1 MKTNNHMLDLWALM
15 EARNVMGITKMLYD
29 PSFSYHIYA
38 TYASDERGYGISFTF
53 PESIRVDTT
62 PFQNL
67 KKLKVSI
74 YNDGTKIDS
83 KMLLIQLLAPAQR
96 DTFSFLCENLINSV
110 KDSDSDEAMIK
121 SVISQLDKWRNLF
134 DKAGSEGL
142 SPAEQ
147 QGLYGELGFLK
158 KLISKNVFPAS
169 EALDY
174 WVGVDAAQRDFMGD
188 AWAVEVKTT
197 ATSNP
202 QEVTINS
209 ERQLD
214 ETLFDNLY
222 LYHCSVETTK
232 QNGETLP
239 DRINKL
245 RRSLENEPA
254 ALSKFNE
261 KLITAGYFDE
271 DEALYAFRAYK
282 LRDESIYRVE
292 GDFPR
297 IKESDLRGGVGNL
310 TYSVVLSACA
320 AYRQSE
326 ATVFSAIKND
336 D

>member
-96 DTFSFLCENLINSV
+96 DTFSFLCENLIYSV

-188 AWAVEVKTT
+188 TWAVEVKTT

-254 ALSKFNE
+254 SLSKFNE

-326 ATVFSAIKND
+326 ATVFSTIKHD

>member
-214 ETLFDNLY
+214 ETLFDDLY

-326 ATVFSAIKND
+326 ATVFSTIKHD

>member
-1 MKTNNHMLDLWALM
+1 MNNRMLDLWAVM
-15 EARNVMGITKMLYD
+15 EARNDMGIAKLLYD
-29 PSFSYHIYA
+29 PSLQYHIYA

-53 PESIRVDTT
+53 PDSVRIDTT

-67 KKLKVSI
+67 KKLKVGI
-74 YNDGTKIDS
+74 YNDGTLVDA

-96 DTFSFLCENLINSV
+96 DTFSCLCESLIGTV
-110 KDSDSDEAMIK
+110 KGVDSEESMIK
-121 SVISQLDKWRNLF
+121 SVISQLEKWRNLF
-134 DKAGSEGL
+134 DKAGSDGL

-169 EALDY
+169 EAMDY

-197 ATSNP
+197 ATSSP

-271 DEALYAFRAYK
+271 DEALYTLRAYK

-297 IKESDLRGGVGNL
+297 IKENDLRSGVGNL
-310 TYSVVLSACA
+310 TYSVVLSACT

-326 ATVFSAIKND
+326 TTVFSTIKHD

>member
-74 YNDGTKIDS
+74 YTDGTKIDS

-96 DTFSFLCENLINSV
+96 DTSSFLCENLINSV

-169 EALDY
+169 EAVDY

-261 KLITAGYFDE
+261 KLITAGYCDE

-310 TYSVVLSACA
+310 TYSVVRSACA

>member
-1 MKTNNHMLDLWALM
+1 M
-15 EARNVMGITKMLYD
+15 
-29 PSFSYHIYA
+29 
-38 TYASDERGYGISFTF
+38 
-53 PESIRVDTT
+53 
-62 PFQNL
+62 
-67 KKLKVSI
+67 
-74 YNDGTKIDS
+74 
-83 KMLLIQLLAPAQR
+83 
-96 DTFSFLCENLINSV
+96 
-110 KDSDSDEAMIK
+110 
-121 SVISQLDKWRNLF
+121 
-134 DKAGSEGL
+134 
-142 SPAEQ
+142 
-147 QGLYGELGFLK
+147 YGELGFLR
-158 KLISKNVFPAS
+158 KLISKNIFPAS
-169 EALDY
+169 EAMDY
-174 WVGVDAAQRDFMGD
+174 WVGADAAQRDFMGN

-232 QNGETLP
+232 RNGETLP

-297 IKESDLRGGVGNL
+297 IKESDLRSGVGNL
-310 TYSVVLSACA
+310 TYSIVLSACA
-320 AYRQSE
+320 TYRQSE
-326 ATVFSAIKND
+326 ATVFSTIKHD
-336 D
+336 DRY

>member
-1 MKTNNHMLDLWALM
+1 
-15 EARNVMGITKMLYD
+15 MGIAKLLYE
-29 PSFSYHIYA
+29 PSLSYHIYA
-38 TYASDERGYGISFTF
+38 TYASDERGYGIAFTF
-53 PESIRVDTT
+53 PDSIKVDTT
-62 PFQNL
+62 PFLNL
-67 KKLKVSI
+67 KKLKVSL
-74 YNDGTKIDS
+74 YNDGTQADS
-83 KMLLIQLLAPAQR
+83 KMLLIQLLAPTHR
-96 DTFSFLCENLINSV
+96 DTFSCLCESLIDTV
-110 KDSDSDEAMIK
+110 KGMESEESMIK

-158 KLISKNVFPAS
+158 KLISKRVFHAS

-174 WVGVDAAQRDFMGD
+174 WVGVDAAQRDFMGED
-188 AWAVEVKTT
+188 WAVEVKTT
-197 ATSNP
+197 AISNP

-214 ETLFDNLY
+214 ESLFDNLY

-232 QNGETLP
+232 YNGETLP
-239 DRINKL
+239 DRICKI
-245 RRSLENEPA
+245 RRSLESEPL

-271 DEALYAFRAYK
+271 DEALYTFRSYK

-297 IKESDLRGGVGNL
+297 IKESELRGGVGNL
-310 TYSVVLSACA
+310 AYSIVLSACA
-320 AYRQSE
+320 DYRQSE
-326 ATVFSAIKND
+326 AKVFSTIKHD

>member
-297 IKESDLRGGVGNL
+297 IKESDLRDGVGNL

-326 ATVFSAIKND
+326 ATVFSTIKND

>member
-326 ATVFSAIKND
+326 ATVFSTIKND

>member
-1 MKTNNHMLDLWALM
+1 MNNRMLDLWAAM
-15 EARNVMGITKMLYD
+15 EARNDMGIAKLLYN
-29 PSFSYHIYA
+29 PSLPYHIYA

-53 PESIRVDTT
+53 PDSIRIDTA

-67 KKLKVSI
+67 KKLKVGI
-74 YNDGTKIDS
+74 YSDGTLVDS

-96 DTFSFLCENLINSV
+96 DTFSCLCESLINTV
-110 KDSDSDEAMIK
+110 KGMDSEESMIK

-158 KLISKNVFPAS
+158 KLISKNVFPAN

-232 QNGETLP
+232 RNGETLP

-326 ATVFSAIKND
+326 ATVFSTIKHD

>member
-1 MKTNNHMLDLWALM
+1 MNNRMLDLWAVM
-15 EARNVMGITKMLYD
+15 EARNDMGIAKLLYD
-29 PSFSYHIYA
+29 PSLPYHIYA

-53 PESIRVDTT
+53 PDSIRIDTA

-67 KKLKVSI
+67 KKLKVGI
-74 YNDGTKIDS
+74 YSDGTLVDS

-96 DTFSFLCENLINSV
+96 DTFSCLCERLIGTV
-110 KDSDSDEAMIK
+110 KGVDSEESMIK
-121 SVISQLDKWRNLF
+121 NVISQLEKWRNLF
-134 DKAGSEGL
+134 DKAGSDGL

-158 KLISKNVFPAS
+158 KLISKKVFPAS
-169 EALDY
+169 EAIDY
-174 WVGVDAAQRDFMGD
+174 WVGVDAAQRDFMGN

-214 ETLFDNLY
+214 ETLFNNLY

-271 DEALYAFRAYK
+271 DEALYTFRAYK

-297 IKESDLRGGVGNL
+297 IKECDLRSGIGNL
-310 TYSVVLSACA
+310 TYNVVLSACT

-326 ATVFSAIKND
+326 TTVFSTIKHD